1 MCTKEDQR
9 IVLNT
14 FFVLQGL
21 GVSLKA
27 RPLYRE
33 YLWKSLHQRV
43 QENEGKDSWQLWM
56 DSDNSTQRNKEELQ
70 FCQQWPLK
78 HMYLKIF
85 LLQHETI
92 ILMPCLFSSVCYS
105 YCDCTAIHLE
115 ITFLLRKS
123 HFFFTYSANCLS
135 LLGSEYNELTEII
148 RTLLFPA
155 QTTKPSSLLAGKY
168 SWGFN
173 VGFTWVQIVEVQALS
188 EHYGWT
194 TVQLFC
200 SKKNNAHSHRGSAHW
215 TGHANHLTCCHATFS
230 MTSKSILLL
239 KR

>member
-1 MCTKEDQR
+1 M
-9 IVLNT
+9 
-14 FFVLQGL
+14 
-21 GVSLKA
+21 
-27 RPLYRE
+27 RE
-33 YLWKSLHQRV
+33 KTAGSSEWT
-43 QENEGKDSWQLWM
+43 
-56 DSDNSTQRNKEELQ
+56 DSDNSTQGNKEELQ

-85 LLQHETI
+85 LLQHETVI
-92 ILMPCLFSSVCYS
+92 PVPCLFSSVCYS
-105 YCDCTAIHLE
+105 YCDCTVIHLE

-148 RTLLFPA
+148 RTLLFPVQA
-155 QTTKPSSLLAGKY
+155 TKPSSLLAGKY

-194 TVQLFC
+194 TVQLFS
-200 SKKNNAHSHRGSAHW
+200 SKKKMPTATGDLPTEQGMPIISHVVILPSVW
-215 TGHANHLTCCHATFS
+215 LLNQFYFS
-230 MTSKSILLL
+230 RDKCLS
-239 KR
+239 